1 MSAATPAECGLDIDV
16 PAMAWKNWPC
26 GPGVTYGAPV
36 LVVGWYC
43 GVMPARIC
51 TPGAVTSGL
60 MKSPT
65 GPRDENAAITSPRTR
80 VAVPLAQVAFTPV
93 FAAKNASTLA
103 ELPVEPVEGP
113 LMWIADN
120 QWLSE
125 SRSWFAVLYRII
137 PAAPPCRTLYPLS
150 TRPLVP
156 RRQMTTFPVY
166 VPAGAGLRQSLL
178 GSVAV
183 AFARTTSVGV
193 RVPAV
198 TVTPG
203 TWSVG
208 PFVEVR
214 CSVGTKCLFYVEAP

>member
-1 MSAATPAECGLDIDV
+1 
-16 PAMAWKNWPC
+16 
-26 GPGVTYGAPV
+26 
-36 LVVGWYC
+36 
-43 GVMPARIC
+43 
-51 TPGAVTSGL
+51 
-60 MKSPT
+60 
-65 GPRDENAAITSPRTR
+65 
-80 VAVPLAQVAFTPV
+80 
-93 FAAKNASTLA
+93 
-103 ELPVEPVEGP
+103 
-113 LMWIADN
+113 MWIADN

-203 TWSVG
+203 TSSVG

-214 CSVGTKCLFYVEAP
+214 CSVEKKCLFDVEAPTVFVQGPACSDVPEPGPLLPADALTRVPAAYASKKAPSTGSV